1 MVAVGG
7 GRPIFEG
14 VDSEASS
21 GYATFCVP
29 PGVTR
34 GALVTCGP
42 TGRSG
47 GGVALSRFAER
58 YGSRMALT
66 RLGVGVNGGT
76 FDCLGGPLLAFLTGV
91 SGTLNSGSSAGLD
104 LFVFASCAGELAKRF
119 LETLAAVVA
128 FSDAAAMV
136 REETLLD
143 LRTAMLMKKRAS
155 IHSLVLSWKRASQV

>member
-1 MVAVGG
+1 M
-7 GRPIFEG
+7 
-14 VDSEASS
+14 
-21 GYATFCVP
+21 
-29 PGVTR
+29 
-34 GALVTCGP
+34 CGP

-47 GGVALSRFAER
+47 GGVALSRFAGR

-66 RLGVGVNGGT
+66 RLGVGVNGGI
-76 FDCLGGPLLAFLTGV
+76 FDGLGPLLAFLTGV
-91 SGTLNSGSSAGLD
+91 TGTLNSGSSAGLD
-104 LFVFASCAGELAKRF
+104 LFVFAPCAGELAKCF

-155 IHSLVLSWKRASQV
+155 IHWC